1 MPVIGFDCPYKGK
14 VSFEFCL
21 ADAATQRQP
30 CQFTYPILKGMAAN
44 EEKERT
50 GIHVTSLLNCLR
62 KVVLDHRHDLYVP
75 PEQTYWAFRGQLA
88 HSIVEMA
95 QTESA
100 VVERT
105 FTREVEDPASI
116 GAEGIPIVGTPDV
129 IYPDRGLLV
138 DYKTTVMVPKK
149 GPYPHHV
156 LQVNIYRWLVQKQHR
171 INRLEIVYLDMK
183 GTVRCQAP
191 LMTFKEVEEFI
202 APRARLLEAGLRGGE
217 LPPQV
222 GEEGRWQ
229 CWGYCSFSKH
239 EDCWGPDGPPERKRR
254 ETKTESRK
262 RAIRKSYAEGADG
275 KPAKKPSRK
284 KEGGGE

>member
-1 MPVIGFDCPYKGK
+1 MPVIGFDCPFKGK

-44 EEKERT
+44 EEKQRS

-62 KVVLDHRHDLYVP
+62 KVVLDHRHDLYVS

-88 HSIVEMA
+88 HSIVELA
-95 QTESA
+95 QTEGA
-100 VVERT
+100 VVEQT
-105 FTREVEDPASI
+105 FTREVE
-116 GAEGIPIVGTPDV
+116 GIPIIGTPDV

-138 DYKTTVMVPKK
+138 DYKTTAMVPKK
-149 GPYPHHV
+149 GPYPHHI
-156 LQVNIYRWLVQKQHR
+156 LQVNVYRWLVQKQYR
-171 INRLEIVYLDMK
+171 IDRLEIVYLDMK

-191 LMTFKEVEEFI
+191 LMTFQEVEEFI
-202 APRARLLEAGLRGGE
+202 VPRARLLKAGLAGGE

-239 EDCWGPDGPPERKRR
+239 ADCWGAGGPPERNRR
-254 ETKTESRK
+254 ETKEESRK
-262 RAIRKSYAEGADG
+262 RAIRKSYAQRSDK
-275 KPAKKPSRK
+275 KPARKPVGK